1 MTSSPMSELDDR
13 TNNIKKTTAFKTQ
26 QRGLTLTIFKM
37 YRAYPTP
44 PQASQQQSNKDPN
57 KNRYASPTPGPPSS
71 QGGGVRSGAGRTGVS
86 SYTRREMRVP
96 PAGLSLPNATATRSV
111 APPMKKQRAM
121 LTTSTN
127 NQPDDFTKIAD
138 DAVAK
143 RRAEMNKVGSRRSN
157 TLDLLSRARAVN
169 PAGAGHPYT
178 PPPPTTTSSSTSSTT
193 SKTAA
198 PKAVPTLPVPPRQQ
212 ANTNGS
218 VPSYPARTRPLTL
231 PKSPPRPTLGGSNQA
246 PPTPPIPHSSNKI
259 NGNIGSP
266 NKPPP
271 QPNPTPQLPTS
282 HSNTLAPPPNAKR
295 RPMSPPPSR
304 RTSNAV
310 SNVSSTGDTS
320 NLKPPPQLP
329 TSHSNTLAPPLNG
342 QRRPMSPP
350 PSRRTSNAVSNVS
363 PTKDN
368 HLSGG
373 VVGNT
378 TIGTV
383 QQQQPLA
390 PPQPTQ
396 NNNYNNNNNIVNT
409 VMASAPPPGSVPVLV
424 AEQNKRDTFMAVRN
438 AAQSP
443 NVSIVQTDNERQI
456 QTLQDN
462 NINNDTTNTSSHS
475 KLLKELIETKSSK
488 ELALKE
494 VAELQREVAELR
506 IEKEKTAAMADAC
519 VGTKV
524 DDFPQGEMQQQREAK
539 PPKQEIETSSTDA
552 LSSFILFFSRS
563 LIGVFWFFITIPF
576 KMMKWT
582 VLSSMFV
589 SLLSMMWL
597 YIADDNGAT
606 ALGAGIDFHL
616 NSPQVH

>member
-1 MTSSPMSELDDR
+1 
-13 TNNIKKTTAFKTQ
+13 
-26 QRGLTLTIFKM
+26 
-37 YRAYPTP
+37 
-44 PQASQQQSNKDPN
+44 
-57 KNRYASPTPGPPSS
+57 
-71 QGGGVRSGAGRTGVS
+71 
-86 SYTRREMRVP
+86 
-96 PAGLSLPNATATRSV
+96 
-111 APPMKKQRAM
+111 
-121 LTTSTN
+121 
-127 NQPDDFTKIAD
+127 
-138 DAVAK
+138 
-143 RRAEMNKVGSRRSN
+143 
-157 TLDLLSRARAVN
+157 
-169 PAGAGHPYT
+169 
-178 PPPPTTTSSSTSSTT
+178 
-193 SKTAA
+193 
-198 PKAVPTLPVPPRQQ
+198 
-212 ANTNGS
+212 
-218 VPSYPARTRPLTL
+218 
-231 PKSPPRPTLGGSNQA
+231 
-246 PPTPPIPHSSNKI
+246 
-259 NGNIGSP
+259 
-266 NKPPP
+266 
-271 QPNPTPQLPTS
+271 
-282 HSNTLAPPPNAKR
+282 
-295 RPMSPPPSR
+295 
-304 RTSNAV
+304 
-310 SNVSSTGDTS
+310 
-320 NLKPPPQLP
+320 
-329 TSHSNTLAPPLNG
+329 
-342 QRRPMSPP
+342 MSPP

-368 HLSGG
+368 QVSGG